1 MRGIGLLLLRLSNS
15 SGTSLPGS
23 NKLTPSKIS
32 TRRVPS
38 TILLFFQDASE
49 DLLEENLTLAPK
61 VVQKHRETY
70 FRSKQADPFKISA
83 QRMTYSIL
91 LSSDA
96 VEDLLEKNLTL
107 APKLSESAGRP
118 MFALRKVTLS
128 KIIVE

>member
-1 MRGIGLLLLRLSNS
+1 M
-15 SGTSLPGS
+15 
-23 NKLTPSKIS
+23 
-32 TRRVPS
+32 
-38 TILLFFQDASE
+38 LFFQDASE

-96 VEDLLEKNLTL
+96 VEDLLEKNLNL
-107 APKLSESAGRP
+107 APEVVRKRRETHVCFKKGDPFEDYRRVNNIYYLAFLPGRC
-118 MFALRKVTLS
+118 
-128 KIIVE
+128 